1 MKFCP
6 QCGNAIMEDAIFCV
20 HCGCAVN
27 NIFPGQAQKPA
38 VFDEVSIPLCIVAAL
53 FPIFGFIY
61 WPMRYKITP
70 KKAKACGIT
79 ALISWALAVVLLL
92 I

>member
-6 QCGNAIMEDAIFCV
+6 QCGNAIMDDAIFCV

-27 NIFPGQAQKPA
+27 NIFYNQPQQP
-38 VFDEVSIPLCIVAAL
+38 VIVDEVSIPLCVVAAL

-61 WPMRYKITP
+61 WPMRHKITP

-79 ALISWALAVVLLL
+79 ALISWLVALVLLL